1 MPDELYLYRE
11 EPLRKGYDPAVV
23 QAAITPAGFTLA
35 DVRRLYMRL
44 WLRHAHEGHPAP
56 NAPWSAEDDAA
67 LRACASVVKEK
78 NDDK

>member
-1 MPDELYLYRE
+1 MPDELYTCDWRCPPV
-11 EPLRKGYDPAVV
+11 EPEPV
-23 QAAITPAGFTLA
+23 GFTLA

-56 NAPWSAEDDAA
+56 DVPWSAEDDAA

-78 NDDK
+78 NDAK